1 MCVCILIAGV
11 RVYCSVLAHGTHRT
25 SSGSSPRG
33 LFTLSFLSFFV
44 FVFERD
50 SLTGLYF
57 LLFFNSV
64 ILWYLLY
71 FQNIFLTLNLTDL

>member
-1 MCVCILIAGV
+1 MCIAVVLI
-11 RVYCSVLAHGTHRT
+11 HGSYRKT
-25 SSGSSPRG
+25 SGIIPRG

-50 SLTGLYF
+50 SLTGLYL
-57 LLFFNSV
+57 LLFYNPV

-71 FQNIFLTLNLTDL
+71 FPNIFLTQPLTLNLTDL